1 MPFTYEEKCFIKILR
16 REKGLGAKR
25 ICSEYH
31 QKKWSVSSVR
41 DLLRKIDKT
50 GSVERK
56 PGSGCPRSVRT
67 QRNISRVS
75 ELICSQEDN
84 PGKSPCNIEKVT
96 GISRSSVRR
105 IVKRDLRL
113 NAFRCKK
120 AQLLSDTDR
129 QKRVK
134 CCKTLLRRRCLLNVD
149 NVWFSDEKIFTVQ
162 PPINTQN
169 DRVYDTARKKSSV
182 ASRRLIKGR
191 KHFSESMMASVAVSK
206 AGKTSVHFI

>member
-56 PGSGCPRSVRT
+56 PGNGRPRSVRT

-84 PGKSPCNIEKVT
+84 PGTSKSPRDIEKVT

-105 IVKRDLRL
+105 IVKWDLRL
-113 NAFRCKK
+113 NVFRRKK
-120 AQLLSDTDR
+120 TQLLSDTDR
-129 QKRVK
+129 HKSVK
-134 CCKTLLRRRCLLNVD
+134 QGLPQGGK
-149 NVWFSDEKIFTVQ
+149 WMQ
-162 PPINTQN
+162 P
-169 DRVYDTARKKSSV
+169 
-182 ASRRLIKGR
+182 ASNL
-191 KHFSESMMASVAVSK
+191 
-206 AGKTSVHFI
+206 T